1 MRLSVSSSSSG
12 SISILWLTVA
22 SINDSFVS
30 ANSVS
35 ATIRTK
41 EYFNIF
47 AKKNMDFYVNDLKIC
62 SYHLKYRV
70 VDQRL
75 YDVHVFRQ
83 TPQLIR
89 LLELLKVESN
99 EKK

>member
-1 MRLSVSSSSSG
+1 
-12 SISILWLTVA
+12 
-22 SINDSFVS
+22 
-30 ANSVS
+30 
-35 ATIRTK
+35 
-41 EYFNIF
+41 
-47 AKKNMDFYVNDLKIC
+47 MDFYVNDLKIC